1 MPNQPS
7 STSAP
12 QGAAYD
18 AVTHFTLA
26 PIYLITFIVAIVLA
40 LHAPQGYRVLHWWLV
55 VVTVAFFLGNVKTRV
70 YALRVQDR
78 VIRLEE
84 RLRLGALAPAV
95 DASRLSMP
103 QIIALRFASDEELPA
118 LAARTLAENLEP
130 KAIKESIVTWRR
142 DDIRI

>member
-1 MPNQPS
+1 MPNPPT
-7 STSAP
+7 STAAP

-18 AVTHFTLA
+18 AVTHLTLI
-26 PIYLITFIVAIVLA
+26 PIFLITFIVAIVLA
-40 LHAPQGYRVLHWWLV
+40 LHAPAGYRLLHGWLV
-55 VVTVAFFLGNVKTRV
+55 VVAFGWLLGTAKTRL
-70 YALRVQDR
+70 YSLRVQDR

-103 QIIALRFASDEELPA
+103 QIIALRFACDEELPA